1 MIVLLVLSFLLAA
14 VQAEPQL
21 IGHRGIFTL
30 REGQV
35 YRDEETVRASEAA
48 ARFALLTERDEQILH
63 RSRKYESQQFGLF
76 PPPLYSSHIPAVLG
90 RPLKQNEIFD
100 VLDSKFVNVFP
111 ENEFNKFLDEV
122 EIEKATAP
130 TRSFPGE
137 PLPQGHPAP
146 TRAPNRLIDLSKPLE
161 DSERTKNSN
170 IGTIFDGSSQHPA
183 SIDRPPVSHGLGPD
197 DGPLR
202 PFVHIGGDGPQA
214 AGGPGP
220 GPGPLQPISGPLHSP
235 LLDQA
240 PSLPVQQFFGE
251 PALDYADYGSPLG
264 ASGSLL
270 PQDNTGSFVNLGNNG
285 PQPVNSQPSFSTF
298 VQEEPF
304 SNPLRPFEQGPGP
317 VPEVAGLEGHIPF
330 VNLGPGSGPGPL
342 GALGSAG
349 PGPEHQGTFVDLGSP
364 GATGDIF
371 ENRPGGL
378 GRSLTVGQHW

>member
-63 RSRKYESQQFGLF
+63 RSRKYESQQFGVF
-76 PPPLYSSHIPAVLG
+76 PPPLYTSHIPPALG

-137 PLPQGHPAP
+137 PLPQGHSAP
-146 TRAPNRLIDLSKPLE
+146 TRAPNRLIDLTKPIQ
-161 DSERTKNSN
+161 DSDRTKNSH

-214 AGGPGP
+214 VGGPGP
-220 GPGPLQPISGPLHSP
+220 GLGPLQTISEPLHSAAP

-251 PALDYADYGSPLG
+251 PSLDYGPPPLDYD
-264 ASGSLL
+264 SGSLL
-270 PQDNTGSFVNLGNNG
+270 PQENIGSFVNLGNSG
-285 PQPVNSQPSFSTF
+285 PVNSQPSFSTF
-298 VQEEPF
+298 VEEEPF
-304 SNPLRPFEQGPGP
+304 SNPLPAFEQTPGP
-317 VPEVAGLEGHIPF
+317 VPGVAGLEAHTPF

-342 GALGSAG
+342 GPLGP
-349 PGPEHQGTFVDLGSP
+349 PGPEHQGAFVDLGSP
-364 GATGDIF
+364 GAPGDIF
-371 ENRPGGL
+371 DNGPGI
-378 GRSLTVGQHW
+378 GRSLSVGHVEQHW